1 MAAMR
6 TRLAVALVVILVS
19 ACGGPTSPSDN
30 IVDQFT
36 GTVQPANSDLKL
48 FDVGNTGEITIKLN
62 TLTPGSNV
70 VVGVLYGQNVSGIC
84 QPVQTNSIVTNNSV
98 GHTVLSGS
106 ILIKGPY
113 CLVVFDPVGISTNTQ
128 WPVAQTYN
136 IEVSHP

>member
-1 MAAMR
+1 MR
-6 TRLAVALVVILVS
+6 SRLTVALIVVLVS
-19 ACGGPTSPSDN
+19 ACGGPTEPSDN

-36 GTVQPANSDLKL
+36 GTVQPASSDIKL
-48 FDVGNTGEITIKLN
+48 FDIGNTGEITVKLN
-62 TLTPGSNV
+62 SLTPGSNV
-70 VVGVLYGQNVSGIC
+70 VIGVLYGQNVSGAC

-113 CLVVFDPVGISTNTQ
+113 CLLVFDPVRISTNTQ
-128 WPVAQTYN
+128 WPVAQTYS